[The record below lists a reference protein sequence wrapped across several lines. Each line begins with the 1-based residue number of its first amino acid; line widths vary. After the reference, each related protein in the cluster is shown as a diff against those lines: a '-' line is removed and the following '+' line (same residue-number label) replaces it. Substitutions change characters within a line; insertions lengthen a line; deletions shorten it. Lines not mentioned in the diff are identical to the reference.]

1 MLLAIALLIQN
12 ACIVYSVH
20 IQLNLLQQ
28 QVENNSALI
37 SQAIPQPIPHDIN
50 LDKQSSLFLCI
61 VVWI

>member
-1 MLLAIALLIQN
+1 MLLAIVLLIQN
-12 ACIVYSVH
+12 ALYIYSVH
-20 IQLNLLQQ
+20 IQLNLSQQ

-37 SQAIPQPIPHDIN
+37 SQAIPQPILHDIS